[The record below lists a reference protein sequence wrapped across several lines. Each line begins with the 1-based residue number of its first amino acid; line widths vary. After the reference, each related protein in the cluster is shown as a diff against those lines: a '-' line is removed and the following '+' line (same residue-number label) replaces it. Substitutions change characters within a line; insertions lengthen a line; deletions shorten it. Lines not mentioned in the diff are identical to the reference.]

1 MNKITIADLSEELQD
16 VINGHTALIDELAK
30 RAGLSE
36 EEVQTIELD
45 VSQRYLRAK
54 EAADKAK
61 ANRIAY
67 QEDIRQM
74 QALGPTLPAS
84 TSAMRRSGGK
94 AAATEWLV
102 ICERNGSEHGR
113 DHTFKYH
120 EPTQDELLEA
130 LKDLERW
137 SRANEEH
144 NKGRREHAERT
155 LPKVKAK
162 LAALLTA

>member
-1 MNKITIADLSEELQD
+1 MNKITIADLSEELLD
-16 VINGHTALIDELAK
+16 VINGQRAVINELAE
-30 RAGLSE
+30 RAGLTSGQ
-36 EEVQTIELD
+36 VRTIQMEAT
-45 VSQRYLRAK
+45 QRAQRAK
-54 EAADKAK
+54 AAEAKAK
-61 ANRIAY
+61 ANREAY
-67 QEDIRQM
+67 EEDSRQM
-74 QALGPTLPAS
+74 AAWVHAS
-84 TSAMRRSGGK
+84 RFDFNNAKEWSK

-113 DHTFKYH
+113 DHTYKYH

-137 SRANEEH
+137 SRASEEH
-144 NKGRREHAERT
+144 NATRREHAQRT

>member
-1 MNKITIADLSEELQD
+1 MNKITLTDLSEELQD
-16 VINGHTALIDELAK
+16 VINGHTALIDELAA
-30 RAGLSE
+30 RAGLTYE
-36 EEVQTIELD
+36 TVQTIQMD
-45 VSQRYLRAK
+45 VSQRHQRAK
-54 EAADKAK
+54 EAAAKAK
-61 ANRIAY
+61 ANRKAY
-67 QEDIRQM
+67 EEDTRQM
-74 QALGPTLPAS
+74 QDWVYATRFDFNNAKEW
-84 TSAMRRSGGK
+84 GK

-113 DHTFKYH
+113 DHTFKYR

-130 LKDLERW
+130 LKDLEGW
-137 SRANEEH
+137 SRATEKQ

>member
-1 MNKITIADLSEELQD
+1 MNKITIADLSEELLD
-16 VINGHTALIDELAK
+16 VINGQRAVINKLAEL
-30 RAGLSE
+30 AGLSSGQVRVLQME
-36 EEVQTIELD
+36 A
-45 VSQRYLRAK
+45 SQRHQRAK
-54 EAADKAK
+54 AVEAKVK
-61 ANRIAY
+61 ANREAY
-67 QEDIRQM
+67 EEDSHQM
-74 QALGPTLPAS
+74 AAWVYATRFDFNNAKEW
-84 TSAMRRSGGK
+84 GK

-113 DHTFKYH
+113 DHSFKYH

-130 LKDLERW
+130 LKDLEGW
-137 SRANEEH
+137 SRATEEH

>member
-1 MNKITIADLSEELQD
+1 MNKITIADLSEELLD
-16 VINGHTALIDELAK
+16 VINGQRAVINKLAEL
-30 RAGLSE
+30 AGLSSGQVRVLQME
-36 EEVQTIELD
+36 A
-45 VSQRYLRAK
+45 SQRHQRAK
-54 EAADKAK
+54 AAEAKAK
-61 ANRIAY
+61 ANREAY
-67 QEDIRQM
+67 EEDSHQM
-74 QALGPTLPAS
+74 QAWVYATRFDFNNAKEW
-84 TSAMRRSGGK
+84 GK

-130 LKDLERW
+130 LKDLEGW
-137 SRANEEH
+137 SRATEEH
-144 NKGRREHAERT
+144 NKDRREHAERT

>member
-1 MNKITIADLSEELQD
+1 MNKITIADLSEELLD
-16 VINGHTALIDELAK
+16 VINGQRAVINKLAEL
-30 RAGLSE
+30 AGLSSGQVRVLQME
-36 EEVQTIELD
+36 A
-45 VSQRYLRAK
+45 SQRHQRAK
-54 EAADKAK
+54 AAEAKAK
-61 ANRIAY
+61 ANREAY
-67 QEDIRQM
+67 EEDHQQM
-74 QALGPTLPAS
+74 AAWVYATRFDFTNAKEWN
-84 TSAMRRSGGK
+84 K

-113 DHTFKYH
+113 DHTYKYH

-137 SRANEEH
+137 SRATEEH
-144 NKGRREHAERT
+144 NKDRREHAQRT

>member
-61 ANRIAY
+61 ANRKAY

-74 QALGPTLPAS
+74 QAWVNS
-84 TSAMRRSGGK
+84 TRFDFNNAKEWGK

-113 DHTFKYH
+113 DHSFKYH

-137 SRANEEH
+137 SRATEEH
-144 NKGRREHAERT
+144 NKGRREHAQRT

>member
-1 MNKITIADLSEELQD
+1 MNKITIADLSEELLD
-16 VINGHTALIDELAK
+16 VINGHTALIDELAA
-30 RAGLSE
+30 RAELSD
-36 EEVQTIELD
+36 EEVQTIKLD

-61 ANRIAY
+61 ADRKAY
-67 QEDIRQM
+67 QEDLHEMAAWVR
-74 QALGPTLPAS
+74 S
-84 TSAMRRSGGK
+84 TRFDFNNAKEWNK

-130 LKDLERW
+130 LKDLEGW
-137 SRANEEH
+137 SRATEEH
-144 NKGRREHAERT
+144 YKDRREHAQRT

>member
-1 MNKITIADLSEELQD
+1 MNKITIADLCEELQD

-61 ANRIAY
+61 ANRKAY

-74 QALGPTLPAS
+74 QAWVNS
-84 TSAMRRSGGK
+84 TRFDFNNAKEWGK

-113 DHTFKYH
+113 DHSFKYH

-137 SRANEEH
+137 SRATEEH
-144 NKGRREHAERT
+144 NKGRREHAQRT

>member
-1 MNKITIADLSEELQD
+1 MNKITTADLSEELLD
-16 VINGHTALIDELAK
+16 VINGHTALINELAK
-30 RAGLSE
+30 RAGLPH
-36 EEVQTIELD
+36 EEVQTIKLD
-45 VSQRYLRAK
+45 VSQRHERAK
-54 EAADKAK
+54 EAAAKAK
-61 ANRIAY
+61 ADRKAY
-67 QEDIRQM
+67 EEDLHEM
-74 QALGPTLPAS
+74 AS
-84 TSAMRRSGGK
+84 WVRSTRFDFNNAKEWGK

-102 ICERNGSEHGR
+102 ICERSGSEHGR

-137 SRANEEH
+137 SRATEEH
-144 NKGRREHAERT
+144 NKDRREHAQRT

>member
-1 MNKITIADLSEELQD
+1 MNKITLADLSEELQD
-16 VINGHTALIDELAK
+16 MINGHTALINELAA
-30 RAGLSE
+30 RAELSD
-36 EEVQTIELD
+36 EEVQTIKLD
-45 VSQRYLRAK
+45 VSQRHLRAK

-61 ANRIAY
+61 ANHKAY
-67 QEDIRQM
+67 QEDLHEMAAWVRDVRFDFSN
-74 QALGPTLPAS
+74 AKEW
-84 TSAMRRSGGK
+84 GK

-113 DHTFKYH
+113 DHTYKYH

-137 SRANEEH
+137 SRATEKH

-162 LAALLTA
+162 LAAMLTA

>member
-74 QALGPTLPAS
+74 QAWVNS
-84 TSAMRRSGGK
+84 TRFDFSNAKEWGK

>member
-1 MNKITIADLSEELQD
+1 MNKITIADLSEELLD
-16 VINGHTALIDELAK
+16 VINGQRAVINKLAEL
-30 RAGLSE
+30 AGLSSGQVRVLQME
-36 EEVQTIELD
+36 A
-45 VSQRYLRAK
+45 SQRHQRAK
-54 EAADKAK
+54 AAEAKAK
-61 ANRIAY
+61 ANREAY
-67 QEDIRQM
+67 EEDSHQM
-74 QALGPTLPAS
+74 AAWVYS
-84 TSAMRRSGGK
+84 TRFDFTNAKEWGK

-113 DHTFKYH
+113 DHTYKYH

-130 LKDLERW
+130 LKDLEVW
-137 SRANEEH
+137 SRATEEH

>member
-1 MNKITIADLSEELQD
+1 MNKITIADLSEELLD
-16 VINGHTALIDELAK
+16 VINGQRAVINKLAEL
-30 RAGLSE
+30 AGLSSGQVRVLQME
-36 EEVQTIELD
+36 A
-45 VSQRYLRAK
+45 SQRHQRAK
-54 EAADKAK
+54 AAEAKAK
-61 ANRIAY
+61 ANREAY
-67 QEDIRQM
+67 EEDSHQM
-74 QALGPTLPAS
+74 AAWVYATRFDFTNAKEW
-84 TSAMRRSGGK
+84 GK

-113 DHTFKYH
+113 DHTYKYH

-130 LKDLERW
+130 LKDLEVW
-137 SRANEEH
+137 SRATEEH